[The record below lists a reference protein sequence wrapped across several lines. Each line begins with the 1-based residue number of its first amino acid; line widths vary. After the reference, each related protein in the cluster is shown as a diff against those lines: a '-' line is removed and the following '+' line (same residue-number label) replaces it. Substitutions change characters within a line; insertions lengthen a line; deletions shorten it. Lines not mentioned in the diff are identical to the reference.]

1 MKTTLLS
8 EELETNALAA
18 LKAVLH
24 QVSTIELKA
33 IVEKKSPDL
42 SRQTE
47 FEVQIGVLGQ
57 NHTLTCKVTPSC
69 ELRAVRKALR
79 EFQEDAA
86 RFPGNA
92 IPVFI
97 APYVSQEARELC
109 ITSKTG
115 FVDFDENARLVLGD
129 VFIAKRSL
137 ALEAQRAPVMSRA
150 DDTASLRKM
159 SSIRVTAPTAEFGV
173 PAINAA

>member
-1 MKTTLLS
+1 MKTTLLG
-8 EELETNALAA
+8 EDLETNALAA

-33 IVEKKSPDL
+33 IVEKKTPDL

-47 FEVQIGVLGQ
+47 FEVRIGVLGQ
-57 NHTLTCKVTPSC
+57 EHTLTCKVTPSC
-69 ELRAVRKALR
+69 EMRAVRKALR
-79 EFQEDAA
+79 EFQDDAA
-86 RFPGNA
+86 RFPGNT

-109 ITSKTG
+109 IRSRTS
-115 FVDFDENARLVLGD
+115 FVDLDENARLVVGD

-137 ALEAQRAPVMSRA
+137 ALGAQRAPAMPVEEV
-150 DDTASLRKM
+150 T
-159 SSIRVTAPTAEFGV
+159 SSMHKNPPMRVTAPTAKFGV
-173 PAINAA
+173 PATSAA